1 MDLGEKLSLLGGS
14 ATDDKEKGEAKAA
27 LRCTQVPGVFPVKL
41 PGGKTMPLFR
51 TMLTNACSL
60 SCNYCATRCGRKLR
74 RTTITPEE
82 LAKAYVNLY
91 GRGLAKGLFLTSGI
105 PGDPVRVM
113 DKLLAACEI
122 LRKKYGYRDYIHLKI
137 LPGVE
142 MDQIRRATELASRV
156 SLNLEAPTDDH
167 LHAIAPEKRL
177 SQDLLPRL
185 TYAGQL
191 AKSSRQEGGRA
202 RLAPAGI
209 TTQFV
214 VGAAGEQDRQILQL
228 VARLEGEG
236 LLHHAHFS
244 PFVPITDTPLE
255 ANPAAAPLRGHRL
268 YQAEHLLRQYGFGL
282 EELPFD
288 ASGNLPLHLD
298 PKLAWALAHP
308 ERFPVELTS
317 ASYEELLRVPGIGPK
332 AAWRILKERRRAHLR
347 GLEDLASLGA
357 VSTRVA
363 GFVTW
368 RGKRLG
374 RFKAFGQPS
383 LWQAD
388 LRTPT
393 APRATACSPGA
404 FR

>member
-14 ATDDKEKGEAKAA
+14 ATDDKEKGEAKTT
-27 LRCTQVPGVFPVKL
+27 LSCTQVPGVFPVKL

-60 SCNYCATRCGRKLR
+60 SCSYCATRCGRKLR

-82 LAKAYVNLY
+82 LAKVYLDLY
-91 GRGLAKGLFLTSGI
+91 RRGLAKGIFLTSGI
-105 PGDPVRVM
+105 PGNPVRVM

-122 LRKKYGYRDYIHLKI
+122 LRKKYGYRDYLHLKI

-142 MDQIRRATELASRV
+142 LDQIRRATELASRV

-191 AKSSRQEGGRA
+191 AKNSRQGGGPE
-202 RLAPAGI
+202 RLAPAGV

-214 VGAAGEQDRQILQL
+214 VGAAGEQDREILKL

-244 PFVPITDTPLE
+244 PFVPVTDTPLE
-255 ANPAAAPLRGHRL
+255 GNPGVPPLRGHRL

-308 ERFPVELTS
+308 ERFPVELTR
-317 ASYEELLRVPGIGPK
+317 ATYEELLRVPGIGPK

-347 GLEDLASLGA
+347 DLQDLASLGA
-357 VSTRVA
+357 LSKSAA

-368 RGKRLG
+368 RGRLLG
-374 RFKAFGQPS
+374 RFRALGQAS
-383 LWQAD
+383 LWQGD

-393 APRATACSPGA
+393 APRAAACSPGA

>member
-1 MDLGEKLSLLGGS
+1 MDIGEKLSLLGGS
-14 ATDDKEKGEAKAA
+14 ATDDKEKGEARAA
-27 LRCTQVPGVFPVKL
+27 LSCTQVPGVFPVKL

-60 SCNYCATRCGRKLR
+60 SCSYCATRCSRKLR

-82 LAKAYVNLY
+82 LAKVYLNLY
-91 GRGLAKGLFLTSGI
+91 GRRLAKGLFLTSGI

-122 LRKKYGYRDYIHLKI
+122 LRKKYGYQDYIHLKI

-142 MDQIRRATELASRV
+142 LDQIRRATEVASRV
-156 SLNLEAPTDDH
+156 SLNLEAPTDHH

-191 AKSSRQEGGRA
+191 AQNSRQERSPE
-202 RLAPAGI
+202 RLAPSGV

-214 VGAAGEQDRQILQL
+214 VGAAGERDREILSL

-244 PFVPITDTPLE
+244 PFVPITETPLE
-255 ANPAAAPLRGHRL
+255 GNPAAAPIRGHRL
-268 YQAEHLLRQYGFGL
+268 YQAEHLLRQYGFGF

-298 PKLAWALAHP
+298 PKLAWAFAHP

-317 ASYEELLRVPGIGPK
+317 APYEELLRVPGIGPK
-332 AAWRILKERRRAHLR
+332 AAWRILKERRRAHIR
-347 GLEDLASLGA
+347 GLQDLASLGA
-357 VSTRVA
+357 ASKRVM

-368 RGKRLG
+368 RGRLLG
-374 RFKAFGQPS
+374 RHRALGQPS

-393 APRATACSPGA
+393 APRVTACSPGA